1 MEKRFIFS
9 EGSLSAPCHL
19 PARLHRSSVSFINKK
34 GAVRPR
40 RAVASA
46 LGWGPASCRVW
57 LPLRAPGSGKRLSLV
72 HLPLRIFSVPGLGAA
87 PGDPSPAWPGVSRSP
102 PPHSSPRPRIAA
114 PSGGPLVWV
123 GSEPLPSPVGHW
135 PLLAAPRC
143 SCRLGRA
150 GRKVFSFS
158 TSERCFHRDR
168 ACAGP
173 RETRET
179 LSPVRQNPQGLG
191 NSVWKS
197 KHVSFCNDGAARQ
210 QLRALQEGTV
220 VVVCD
225 LGNHVACPAV
235 IRGLPM
241 LAGLCREHFP
251 PLLPRNSVHQEAGSP
266 DHCPSLSTNSGSES
280 ELSLR
285 TC

>member
-1 MEKRFIFS
+1 MSTCPCAFS
-9 EGSLSAPCHL
+9 LCPAWGRPPGTPPQPGRGSRGL
-19 PARLHRSSVSFINKK
+19 PHPTL
-34 GAVRPR
+34 VR
-40 RAVASA
+40 V
-46 LGWGPASCRVW
+46 PASQ
-57 LPLRAPGSGKRLSLV
+57 RL
-72 HLPLRIFSVPGLGAA
+72 A
-87 PGDPSPAWPGVSRSP
+87 
-102 PPHSSPRPRIAA
+102 
-114 PSGGPLVWV
+114 GGPLVWV

-135 PLLAAPRC
+135 PLPAAPRC
-143 SCRLGRA
+143 SCRLGHA
-150 GRKVFSFS
+150 GRKVFSFL

-266 DHCPSLSTNSGSES
+266 EHYPSLSTNSGSES